1 MNSRAL
7 FNLWSSLTMIKQ
19 TSGAISFLLAAYR
32 AILKKNFLLALIAAT
47 SLSVSGNTLAYT
59 LDQDKSFTGD
69 NAGIDQG
76 SRTELSG
83 RDDAVIRSGVTLKIT
98 TNAKLDTNRV
108 MNEGKIILTNGSVLD
123 GSTIQ
128 NKGDI
133 SVDHSSFIH
142 EDIVNHGTVE
152 IKGTSAEKTY
162 IFDGSTYTNNEGTFT
177 LDHVK
182 QVGSPAS
189 GEDGKYNVTT
199 SQKTNGADTYTSYDL
214 TKDSNGKTLNQ
225 IFGSGK
231 MAEDGEGS
239 TLMVFVNGGTFN
251 IKNSELMTAQGDDD
265 GYWDLN
271 NSSSGYAHDREYGND
286 QSASVQPGLVMPA
299 HEKKLS
305 EILGHDATCTEANHN
320 AAIAKLKEK
329 NHQLPGEDDHDYLER
344 LNGMLYDGT
353 GYSEL
358 VVTNG
363 TLNIEKSTTNFN
375 YVTQNGGTINVT
387 DSKLKTYDDG
397 VLDFKKGTL
406 NIKATG
412 EGKIAGSS
420 DPHSEVGYVDSS
432 SNKGSIIKVGKSASV
447 TFEGFDENALAI
459 INAKSLTNEGTFV
472 FKNQYYKI
480 NTLSEAFDF
489 NNSGTATI
497 DGATADNL
505 KTTNLKNADNGILNI
520 NTGTAHQ
527 VEIKSIASTGGV
539 INAKY
544 SNIKTSDVALSGNTI
559 AKFGKLESSGTI
571 KVGSATDGAAQVHI
585 DELVAGNIQADPD
598 WSNPSLVSV
607 AQMGTDGTTT
617 VGDIKAGRNSAVVF
631 GSRSNTEAASLVN
644 QAGGLNENGT
654 QAMLYLNK
662 PLKVKDGTGIA
673 IDGTTETPPVTNNAL
688 TLGNNSALVLG
699 ESLVTAA
706 LKTAADGTSGSDTAA
721 LTFANGS
728 GTVNYTDSSKVI
740 LDSTNVQL
748 GSTYRIFEDT
758 TILTNTDTGSTK
770 QLYVTSRNNNIKAT
784 VGRDGVTTQV
794 EQNYSRDTL
803 KGMSAAVYDTAD
815 AAMCG
820 GSGNGISFL
829 SSVVGNSL
837 RNGQEAESAARLA
850 QFGGVYQN
858 ALMASS
864 VLDEAVN
871 TRLGIASTG
880 SHFMYTDNA
889 LGTGMWIAPIYKQHT
904 SDSFDSDGLDYGA
917 RIRMSGV
924 SLGGD
929 YSFANNLRAGV
940 AVTIGK
946 SDIDGKE
953 SADSANNDSSFYGFA
968 LYGGYK
974 YDAFSLAADIGYTKI
989 KNSIDYETGL
999 DGFGKISADADVTAY
1014 HAATTAQYEFDLG
1027 RLALTPHAGLRFVSF
1042 DVDDYK
1048 VDSASGAIANTENER
1063 VNIFSIPVGVTLSH
1077 EFTNGD
1083 WRVKPAADIRVT
1095 VNTGDTDIDYMTRFI
1110 GASADTKLNADIID
1124 TVTYGVELG
1133 LAASYQ
1139 KNLSFGVSANY
1150 TGSSEAKEFGFNLSS
1165 RYAF

>member
-1 MNSRAL
+1 
-7 FNLWSSLTMIKQ
+7 MIKQ

-32 AILKKNFLLALIAAT
+32 AILKKNFLLALIAAA
-47 SLSVSGNTLAYT
+47 SFSASGNALAAYT
-59 LDQDKSFTGD
+59 LDQDKTFEANNT
-69 NAGIDQG
+69 GIDKG
-76 SRTELSG
+76 DRNGLT
-83 RDDAVIRSGVTLKIT
+83 RDDDAVIKSGVTLKIT
-98 TNAKLDTNRV
+98 TNAKLDTNSV
-108 MNEGKIILTNGSVLD
+108 KNEGNIILTNGSVLD
-123 GSTIQ
+123 GSVIQ
-128 NKGDI
+128 NMGNI

-142 EDIVNHGTVE
+142 DDIVNHGTVE
-152 IKGTSAEKTY
+152 IKGTADEKTY

-189 GEDGKYNVTT
+189 GEDGKYKVTT
-199 SQKTNGADTYTSYDL
+199 SQKNDGADTYTSYDL
-214 TKDSNGKTLNQ
+214 TKDSSGKTLNQ
-225 IFGSGK
+225 IFGSGE

-271 NSSSGYAHDREYGND
+271 NSSSGYAHARDQYGND
-286 QSASVQPGLVMPA
+286 QSASVQPGLLKPA

-305 EILGHDATCTEANHN
+305 DILGYDATCTEANHK
-320 AAIAKLKEK
+320 AAIEKLKGQYSK
-329 NHQLPGEDDHDYLER
+329 QDGENEDDYLER
-344 LNGMLYDGT
+344 LSGKLYDGT

-358 VVTNG
+358 VVTDG
-363 TLNIEKSTTNFN
+363 TLNIEKSTTYFN
-375 YVTQNGGTINVT
+375 YVTQNGGIINVT
-387 DSKLKTYDDG
+387 DSKLLTYDDG
-397 VLDFKKGTL
+397 VLDFKKGIL

-412 EGKIAGSS
+412 EGEIAGSS
-420 DPHSEVGYVDSS
+420 DHHSEVGYVDSS
-432 SNKGSIIKVGKSASV
+432 STKGSIIKVGKSASV
-447 TFEGFDENALAI
+447 TFEGHDENALAI
-459 INAKSLTNEGTFV
+459 INAKSLTNEGTFI
-472 FKNQYYKI
+472 FKNQFYKI

-489 NNSGTATI
+489 NNSGTTTI

-520 NTGTAHQ
+520 NTGTATQ
-527 VEIKSIASTGGV
+527 VEIKSIASTGGA
-539 INAKY
+539 INAKN

-559 AKFGKLESSGTI
+559 AEFGKLESSGTI
-571 KVGSATDGAAQVHI
+571 EVGSATDGAAKVHI

-631 GSRSNTEAASLVN
+631 GSSSNIEAASLVN

-662 PLKVKDGTGIA
+662 ALKVKDGTGIA
-673 IDGTTETPPVTNNAL
+673 IDGTTETPSVTNNAL

-721 LTFANGS
+721 LTFANGH

-758 TILTNTDTGSTK
+758 TTLTNTDTGSIK

-784 VGRDGVTTQV
+784 VGSDGVTTQV

-815 AAMCG
+815 AAMRG

-917 RIRMSGV
+917 RIRMGGV
-924 SLGGD
+924 

-940 AVTIGK
+940 AVIIGK

-953 SADSANNDSSFYGFA
+953 SADSVNNDSSFYGFA

-1042 DVDDYK
+1042 DIDDYK

-1083 WRVKPAADIRVT
+1083 WRVKPATDIRVT
-1095 VNTGDTDIDYMTRFI
+1095 VNTGDTDIDYKTRFI

>member
-1 MNSRAL
+1 
-7 FNLWSSLTMIKQ
+7 MIKQ

-32 AILKKNFLLALIAAT
+32 AILKKNFLLALIAAA
-47 SLSVSGNTLAYT
+47 SFSASGNALAAYT
-59 LDQDKSFTGD
+59 LDQDKTFEANNT
-69 NAGIDQG
+69 GIDKG
-76 SRTELSG
+76 DRNGLT
-83 RDDAVIRSGVTLKIT
+83 RDDDAVIKSGVTLKIT
-98 TNAKLDTNRV
+98 TNAKLDTNSV
-108 MNEGKIILTNGSVLD
+108 KNEGNIILTNGSVLD
-123 GSTIQ
+123 GSVIQ
-128 NKGDI
+128 NMGNI

-142 EDIVNHGTVE
+142 DDIVNHGTVE
-152 IKGTSAEKTY
+152 IKGTADEKTY

-189 GEDGKYNVTT
+189 GEDGKYKVTT
-199 SQKTNGADTYTSYDL
+199 SQKNDGADTYTSYDL
-214 TKDSNGKTLNQ
+214 TKDSSGKTLNQ
-225 IFGSGK
+225 IFGSGE

-271 NSSSGYAHDREYGND
+271 NSSSGYAHARDQYGND
-286 QSASVQPGLVMPA
+286 QSASVQPGLLKPA

-305 EILGHDATCTEANHN
+305 DILGYDATCTEANHK
-320 AAIAKLKEK
+320 AAIEKLKGQYSK
-329 NHQLPGEDDHDYLER
+329 QDGENEDDYLER
-344 LNGMLYDGT
+344 LSGKLYDGT

-358 VVTNG
+358 VVTDG
-363 TLNIEKSTTNFN
+363 TLNIEKSTTYFN
-375 YVTQNGGTINVT
+375 YVTQNGGIINVT
-387 DSKLKTYDDG
+387 DSKLLTYDDG
-397 VLDFKKGTL
+397 VLDFKKGIL

-412 EGKIAGSS
+412 EGEIAGSS
-420 DPHSEVGYVDSS
+420 DHHSEVGYVDSS
-432 SNKGSIIKVGKSASV
+432 STKGSIIKVGKSASV
-447 TFEGFDENALAI
+447 TFEGHDENALAI
-459 INAKSLTNEGTFV
+459 INAKSLTNEGTFI
-472 FKNQYYKI
+472 FKNQFYKI

-489 NNSGTATI
+489 NNSGTTTI

-520 NTGTAHQ
+520 NTGTATQ
-527 VEIKSIASTGGV
+527 VEIKSIASTGGA
-539 INAKY
+539 INAKN

-559 AKFGKLESSGTI
+559 AEFGKLESSGTI
-571 KVGSATDGAAQVHI
+571 EVGSATDGAAKVHI

-631 GSRSNTEAASLVN
+631 GSSSNIEAASLVN

-662 PLKVKDGTGIA
+662 ALKVKDGTGIA
-673 IDGTTETPPVTNNAL
+673 IDGTTETPSVTNNAL

-721 LTFANGS
+721 LTFANGH

-758 TILTNTDTGSTK
+758 TTLTNTDTGSIK

-784 VGRDGVTTQV
+784 VGSDGVTTQV

-815 AAMCG
+815 AAMRG

-917 RIRMSGV
+917 RIRM
-924 SLGGD
+924 GGD

-940 AVTIGK
+940 AVIIGK

-953 SADSANNDSSFYGFA
+953 SADSVNNDSSFYGFA

-1042 DVDDYK
+1042 DIDDYK

-1083 WRVKPAADIRVT
+1083 WRVKPATDIRVT
-1095 VNTGDTDIDYMTRFI
+1095 VNTGDTDIDYKTRFI

>member
-1 MNSRAL
+1 
-7 FNLWSSLTMIKQ
+7 MIKQ

-32 AILKKNFLLALIAAT
+32 AILKKNFLLALIAAA
-47 SLSVSGNTLAYT
+47 SFSASGNALAAYT
-59 LDQDKSFTGD
+59 LDQDKTFEANNT
-69 NAGIDQG
+69 GIDKG
-76 SRTELSG
+76 DRNGLT
-83 RDDAVIRSGVTLKIT
+83 RDDDAVIKSGVTLKIT
-98 TNAKLDTNRV
+98 TNAKLDTNSV
-108 MNEGKIILTNGSVLD
+108 KNEGNIILTNCSVLD
-123 GSTIQ
+123 GSVIQ
-128 NKGDI
+128 NMGNI

-142 EDIVNHGTVE
+142 DDIVNHGTVE
-152 IKGTSAEKTY
+152 IKGTADEKTY

-189 GEDGKYNVTT
+189 GEEGKYKVTT

-214 TKDSNGKTLNQ
+214 TKDSSGKTLNQ
-225 IFGSGK
+225 IFGSGE

-271 NSSSGYAHDREYGND
+271 NSSSGYAHARDQYGND
-286 QSASVQPGLVMPA
+286 QSSSIQPGLLKPA

-320 AAIAKLKEK
+320 AAIEKLKAK
-329 NHQLPGEDDHDYLER
+329 YHIQPGENEDDYLER
-344 LNGMLYDGT
+344 LAGMLYEGS

-358 VVTNG
+358 VVTDG
-363 TLNIEKSTTNFN
+363 TLNIEKSTTYLN
-375 YVTQNGGTINVT
+375 YVTQNGGIINVT
-387 DSKLKTYDDG
+387 DSKLLTYDDG
-397 VLDFKKGTL
+397 ILDFKKGIL

-412 EGKIAGSS
+412 EGEIAGSS
-420 DPHSEVGYVDSS
+420 DHHSEVGYVDSS
-432 SNKGSIIKVGKSASV
+432 STKGSIIKVGKSASV
-447 TFEGFDENALAI
+447 TFEGHDENALAI
-459 INAKSLTNEGTFV
+459 INAKSLTNEGTFI
-472 FKNQYYKI
+472 FKNQFYKI

-489 NNSGTATI
+489 NNSGTTTI

-520 NTGTAHQ
+520 NTGTATQ
-527 VEIKSIASTGGV
+527 VEIKSIASTGGA
-539 INAKY
+539 INAKN

-559 AKFGKLESSGTI
+559 AEFGKLESSGTI
-571 KVGSATDGAAQVHI
+571 EVGSATDGAAKVHI

-631 GSRSNTEAASLVN
+631 GSSSNIEAASLVN

-662 PLKVKDGTGIA
+662 ALKVKDGTGIA
-673 IDGTTETPPVTNNAL
+673 IDGTTETPSVTNNAL

-721 LTFANGS
+721 LTFANGH

-758 TILTNTDTGSTK
+758 TTLTNTDTGSIK

-784 VGRDGVTTQV
+784 VGSDGVTTQV

-815 AAMCG
+815 AAMRG

-917 RIRMSGV
+917 RIRMGGV

-953 SADSANNDSSFYGFA
+953 SADSVNNDSSFYGFA

-1042 DVDDYK
+1042 DIDDYK

-1083 WRVKPAADIRVT
+1083 WRVKPATDIRVT
-1095 VNTGDTDIDYMTRFI
+1095 VNTGDTDIDYKTRFI